1 MKRFLI
7 HVSTH
12 WCGEEDT
19 FRAVAESESDLWDL
33 AEQLAYDNFYSLV
46 MTRTQLRK
54 KAMTQ
59 MKWKKATGMNYGVE
73 QMKMLTIVLLQKNV
87 RTMKNGMNIAEK
99 SMEKTRFYNREDLKA
114 KDVARLISIWE
125 GEAGESFTD
134 YCNFS
139 READKN
145 FLLFLAE
152 KYPILYDYHCKV
164 AGNDWLDHCIQYV
177 VDHCGEYLTQWVPA
191 EEYHLSWQLEE
202 MAIYPLADFILK
214 DDGAWEDFVDFFT
227 SEKETASGTPYIDC
241 YDIRELFENGDV

>member
-7 HVSTH
+7 HVSTY
-12 WCGEEDT
+12 WCGMDST
-19 FRAVAESESDLWDL
+19 FRAVAESETELWDL
-33 AEQLAYDNFYSLV
+33 AEQLAYDNFQS
-46 MTRTQLRK
+46 
-54 KAMTQ
+54 
-59 MKWKKATGMNYGVE
+59 YGCE
-73 QMKMLTIVLLQKNV
+73 SD
-87 RTMKNGMNIAEK
+87 IAEEEGYDPDE
-99 SMEKTRFYNREDLKA
+99 MEKTRFYNREDLKA

-191 EEYHLSWQLEE
+191 EEYRLSWQLEE